1 MILIHIVKING
12 VFRLISA
19 HAAGNGAIFHDK
31 SKPTQSGSTG
41 SSFKNGRKQLHIDP
55 NALKQQLERG
65 DLSSISARLGNDMG
79 NQLNSLLSDP
89 QKMQQVLSQTNL
101 QQLLQNLK

>member
-1 MILIHIVKING
+1 MENQNPLSQAQLEHLLKIACN
-12 VFRLISA
+12 
-19 HAAGNGAIFHDK
+19 
-31 SKPTQSGSTG
+31 
-41 SSFKNGRKQLHIDP
+41 QLHIDP